1 MVRRLNMQGD
11 AQGDLAG
18 HRGELGAET
27 ERAGFAAYATMA
39 TPIGK
44 VKTIQKIQMSAV
56 KSNGRL
62 MAANAS
68 RHSLRMKTNQAT
80 PQTRL

>member
-1 MVRRLNMQGD
+1 
-11 AQGDLAG
+11 
-18 HRGELGAET
+18 
-27 ERAGFAAYATMA
+27 MA

-44 VKTIQKIQMSAV
+44 VSAIQKIQMSAV

-62 MAANAS
+62 MATNAS

-80 PQTRL
+80 PRQGCKPPPKALRQRSHASN